1 MRFMNWQLYEQEL
14 GNTQGQSGRFWKESL
29 AVQQAEQ
36 GRGEGGDLL
45 LGGGQHEVVLGVGQ
59 AHHHALHTV
68 LAASG
73 QHTEE
78 VNAEGTGQLSGA
90 AYQVQLFQQSQ
101 VEASAPQPVLQ
112 APPPTPCHND
122 SGDQALGIHTSDVL
136 ELAYLTAGK

>member
-1 MRFMNWQLYEQEL
+1 M
-14 GNTQGQSGRFWKESL
+14 S
-29 AVQQAEQ
+29 
-36 GRGEGGDLL
+36 
-45 LGGGQHEVVLGVGQ
+45 Q

-78 VNAEGTGQLSGA
+78 VNAKGTSQLSGA

-112 APPPTPCHND
+112 APPPTSCHND
-122 SGDQALGIHTSDVL
+122 NFDQVQGIHTSDRP
-136 ELAYLTAGK
+136 ELVFCRLAGDQTLHAHMHDKISFFTKVTLHGTQRSLVSEYEHDMID